1 MYFNKYQFFI
11 IFIFLI
17 INCKLILKANGNKDI
32 VINLNNDYYNS
43 SNELY
48 DFKKPIGYIK
58 INSKSQLVDSL
69 LFFKNMGKRISI
81 RSGGHSSCSFSLI
94 NDTINFDL
102 SGLKT
107 IKVDTSLKFASIQS
121 GVLLGEYY
129 KEIVKHGLG
138 STGGMCGG
146 VGIGGIAL
154 GGGSNFISPKYG
166 YMTDNIIEFKILLSS
181 GEIINSNPF
190 NQYKDLY
197 WALSGSGQG
206 SFGIVIEYKIKL
218 HNILPVYYT
227 NEMEIPLNIVAQTI
241 LVIDKF
247 INSNG
252 NLNKRMSFDVKS
264 FVSTKSNLKN
274 ILSFYFI
281 DGTVEEGEIEF
292 KKLLNLLPWGKI
304 NNNFKTKK
312 TFLEIV
318 QLAPMDNNQHI
329 REITKSRFIMNLN
342 FTSASTFQEFIYF
355 SNNLLKNINN
365 DSVSFF
371 NQFYYH
377 GGNHLLENKK
387 SSFIHKND
395 ESKYSVVFNCQYEK
409 EESDNYFKFYKNY
422 LHKILPIFG
431 DKIYQNYPDDEFQN
445 WQSSY
450 YGKNYKKLQEIKKK
464 YDPNNYFKNQQSIE
478 LPYSQQ

>member
-1 MYFNKYQFFI
+1 MYFIKYQFFI
-11 IFIFLI
+11 IFIFL
-17 INCKLILKANGNKDI
+17 NYKLILKANGNKEL
-32 VINLNNDYYNS
+32 VINLNNGYYNS

-58 INSKSQLVDSL
+58 IYSKSQLVESL
-69 LFFKNMGKRISI
+69 LFSQKLGKRISI

-107 IKVDTSLKFASIQS
+107 IKVDRCLKIASIQS

-129 KEIVKHGLG
+129 KEVVKYGLG

-146 VGIGGIAL
+146 VGIGGIAI

-166 YMTDNIIEFKILLSS
+166 YMTDNIIEFKVLLAN
-181 GEIINSNPF
+181 GEIVNSNPF

-206 SFGIVIEYKIKL
+206 GFGIVIEYKIKL
-218 HNILPVYYT
+218 HDILPVYYT
-227 NEMEIPLNIVAQTI
+227 NDIEIPLNSVSQTI

-247 INSNG
+247 INTSS
-252 NLNKRMSFDVKS
+252 NLNRKISFDLKS

-274 ILSFYFI
+274 IVSFYFI
-281 DGTVEEGEIEF
+281 DGAIEEGEIEF
-292 KKLLNLLPWGKI
+292 KKLLKLLPWGKI
-304 NNNFKTKK
+304 NNNFKTNK

-329 REITKSRFIMNLN
+329 REITKSKFIMKLN

-355 SNNLLKNINN
+355 SNSFIKKINN

-387 SSFIHKND
+387 SSFIHKNN
-395 ESKYSVVFNCQYEK
+395 ESKYSVVFNCQYQK
-409 EESDNYFKFYKNY
+409 EGNDNFFILYKNY
-422 LHKILPIFG
+422 LNKILPIFG
-431 DKIYQNYPDDEFQN
+431 DKIYQNYPDDECEH

-464 YDPNNYFKNQQSIE
+464 YDPYDYFKNQQSIE
-478 LPYSQQ
+478 LPYTQK